1 MGCARARME
10 ARCFVRAR
18 SAATPSTH
26 RSSSTRTMWPTCRP
40 TLRVRV
46 SVVWRERVFVWGR
59 ARGSFFFVRDP
70 RRGGQRTDPT
80 PPLLPHTAGTP
91 YQGGVF
97 RLRLS
102 LPADF
107 PTSPPSASFATKIFH
122 PNVATRGD
130 VCVNVLKKDWAP
142 ALGLRHVLAIIRCLL
157 IQPFPDSALNEEAGR
172 LLQEDYSAFAS
183 RAALLTSVH
192 ATRGG
197 GGGARA
203 PAVAAPGGPL
213 TAAGGGNA
221 VNAVGEDGATAAAA
235 AGRVSG
241 DGDTKARPAP
251 AQTARPAA
259 AAKKRSLKRL

>member
-1 MGCARARME
+1 M
-10 ARCFVRAR
+10 
-18 SAATPSTH
+18 
-26 RSSSTRTMWPTCRP
+26 
-40 TLRVRV
+40 LRD
-46 SVVWRERVFVWGR
+46 RVFRFATRPG
-59 ARGSFFFVRDP
+59 GLFFVRDP
-70 RRGGQRTDPT
+70 REGDNRLTDP
-80 PPLLPHTAGTP
+80 PPHTAGTP
-91 YQGGVF
+91 YQGGIF

-107 PTSPPSASFATKIFH
+107 PTSPPSAAFATKLFH

-142 ALGLRHVLAIIRCLL
+142 SLGLRHVLAVIRCLL

-192 ATRGG
+192 ATRGSG
-197 GGGARA
+197 GGGRA
-203 PAVAAPGGPL
+203 PAAAASGGPL

-235 AGRVSG
+235 AAGRVSG
-241 DGDTKARPAP
+241 DGDKKARPPP
-251 AQTARPAA
+251 AQAARPAA